1 MTTKNSAT
9 TAPFALEDGPTSSR
23 TIHIAGVL
31 LLFALVYVGSLFSPG
46 LQDDAD
52 STHAE
57 AAREMLVTH
66 DFVTLHINGNRYLEK
81 APLMYWAV
89 ALSYFCFGINEFS
102 AHLPVAASMLLLVLL
117 AMRWGRRAFGDRA
130 ALYAGLFISTAAGC
144 YLFTR
149 ILIPE
154 SILSFFIAAAFYFFV
169 TALEDGNAWRWYGG
183 YACVALAVLTKG
195 LLAIVVVGLSL
206 VLYIA
211 ISGEWRRWREF
222 RLFTG
227 TLLFLL
233 IAAPWHV
240 LAGIRNPHFFWFYFV
255 NEHFMRFLGKRIP
268 KDYNKQTDSL
278 YWTLHLV
285 WLFPWSLYLPVA
297 LRKPIADWI
306 ARRKLGSQKP
316 PRAPLNFR
324 SRTELMCV
332 VWAGVTLVFFSFS
345 TNQEYY
351 TFPAYLP
358 ILVLIAER
366 LAGEEESGS
375 RRWLVWCAGMLALI
389 CIASA
394 AVLAAG
400 LWNSRHLPF
409 EPDIGTVL
417 ATDNLQAETLSM
429 GHILNLTGQSFAA
442 LRLPAILAAVVLLIG
457 PALAF
462 ALRRRGAQFAATWA
476 TAATMTIFLIAAH
489 IALVRFD
496 PFLGSQ
502 IMARQIAPEL
512 RPDDRVMI
520 YGDQSFGSSLL
531 FYLRRPIE
539 LVNGNTTSMWWGS
552 TYPDAPH
559 IFLDDQ
565 ELLRAWNSPERVF
578 LFVPQYE
585 RANVE
590 ALLPGP
596 LHVASEASGKVIF
609 ANHP

>member
-1 MTTKNSAT
+1 LSLTKVSKTSVSA
-9 TAPFALEDGPTSSR
+9 
-23 TIHIAGVL
+23 VL
-31 LLFALVYVGSLFSPG
+31 ALFALVYVGSLFSQG

-57 AAREMLVTH
+57 AAREMLLTH
-66 DFVTLHINGNRYLEK
+66 DFVTLKVNGNRYLEK

-89 ALSYFCFGINEFS
+89 ALSYFCFGTNEF
-102 AHLPVAASMLLLVLL
+102 ATHLPIAISMLLLVLL
-117 AMRWGRRAFGDRA
+117 GMRWGQRAFGGRA
-130 ALYAGLFISTAAGC
+130 ALYAGLFITTAAGC

-154 SILSFFIAAAFYFFV
+154 SILSLFIAAAFYFFA
-169 TALEDGNAWRWYGG
+169 TALEERKPWRWYAA
-183 YACVALAVLTKG
+183 YASVALAVLTKG

-206 VLYIA
+206 LVYLA

-227 TLLFLL
+227 TLLLFA
-233 IAAPWHV
+233 IAAPWHI
-240 LAGIRNPHFFWFYFV
+240 LAGLRNPHFFWFYFV
-255 NEHFMRFLGKRIP
+255 NEHYMRFLGRRIP
-268 KDYNKQTDSL
+268 RDYNKQTNSL

-297 LRKPIADWI
+297 LRRPISNWL
-306 ARRKLGSQKP
+306 ARRKQRDID
-316 PRAPLNFR
+316 PRPLLNFK
-324 SRTELMCV
+324 SRTELLCLA
-332 VWAGVTLVFFSFS
+332 WAGVTLVFFSFS

-358 ILVLIAER
+358 ILLLIAAK
-366 LAGEEESGS
+366 LADEEEWGS
-375 RRWLVWCAGMLALI
+375 RSYLLWSSGLLAVI
-389 CIASA
+389 CVAASL
-394 AVLAAG
+394 VLATG

-409 EPDIGTVL
+409 VPDIGTVL
-417 ATDNLQAETLSM
+417 AKPDLQAETLSM
-429 GHILNLTGQSFAA
+429 GHILDLTGESFAA
-442 LRLPAILAAVVLLIG
+442 LRLPALLAAVVLLIG

-462 ALRRRGAQFAATWA
+462 WLRRRNAHPAATWA
-476 TAATMTIFLIAAH
+476 TAITMAIFLYAAH

-496 PFLGSQ
+496 PFLGSKS
-502 IMARQIAPEL
+502 MAEQIAPEL
-512 RPDDRVMI
+512 SPSDRVMI

-559 IFLDDQ
+559 IFSNDRDLQ
-565 ELLRAWNSPERVF
+565 RAWNSSHRVF
-578 LFVPQYE
+578 LFVPQHE
-585 RANVE
+585 RAKVE

-596 LHVASEASGKVIF
+596 LHVASGVSGKVIF
-609 ANHP
+609 SNH

>member
-1 MTTKNSAT
+1 
-9 TAPFALEDGPTSSR
+9 
-23 TIHIAGVL
+23 AGVL
-31 LLFALVYVGSLFSPG
+31 LLFAVVYVGSLFSPG

-57 AAREMLVTH
+57 AAREMLATH
-66 DFVTLHINGNRYLEK
+66 DFVTLKINGNRYLEK
-81 APLMYWAV
+81 APLMYWVV
-89 ALSYFCFGINEFS
+89 ALSYFFFGVNEFA
-102 AHLPVAASMLLLVLL
+102 AHLPVAVSMLLLVLL
-117 AMRWGRRAFGDRA
+117 AMRWARRAFGDRA
-130 ALYAGLFISTAAGC
+130 AIYAGLFISTAAGC

-154 SILSFFIAAAFYFFV
+154 SILSLFIAASFYCFA
-169 TALEDGNAWRWYGG
+169 TALEDGDAWRWYGG
-183 YACVALAVLTKG
+183 YACMALAVLTKG
-195 LLAIVVVGLSL
+195 LLAIVVVGLAL
-206 VLYIA
+206 LLYAA

-227 TLLFLL
+227 TLLFLA
-233 IAAPWHV
+233 IAAPWHI

-297 LRKPIADWI
+297 LRRPIADWI
-306 ARRKLGSQKP
+306 ARRRLGELKA
-316 PRAPLNFR
+316 PRPPLNFR
-324 SRTELMCV
+324 SRTELLCLA
-332 VWAGVTLVFFSFS
+332 WAGVTLVFFSFS

-351 TFPAYLP
+351 TFPAYFP
-358 ILVLIAER
+358 ILLLIAAK
-366 LAGEEESGS
+366 LANEEESGS
-375 RRWLVWCAGMLALI
+375 RRWLLWTSGVLAVI
-389 CIASA
+389 CVAIS

-400 LWNSRHLPF
+400 LWNSRQLPF
-409 EPDIGTVL
+409 VPDIGTVL
-417 ATDNLQAETLSM
+417 AKPNLQAETLSM
-429 GHILNLTGQSFAA
+429 GHMLDLTGESFAA
-442 LRLPAILAAVVLLIG
+442 LRLPAILAAVIFLIG

-462 ALRRRGAQFAATWA
+462 WLRRRGSQRAATWT
-476 TAATMTIFLIAAH
+476 TAATMAVFLIAAH

-496 PFLGSQ
+496 PFLGSR

-512 RPDDRVMI
+512 KPTDRVMI

-552 TYPDAPH
+552 TYSDAPH
-559 IFLDDQ
+559 IFINDQ
-565 ELLRAWNSPERVF
+565 DLLRAWNSPQRVF
-578 LFVPQYE
+578 LFVPEYE
-585 RANVE
+585 RAKVE

-596 LHVASEASGKVIF
+596 LHIASEASGKVIF
-609 ANHP
+609 TNHS

>member
-1 MTTKNSAT
+1 LTN
-9 TAPFALEDGPTSSR
+9 TSPASSSTLPAR
-23 TIHIAGVL
+23 PAGISQAQILGVL
-31 LLFALVYVGSLFSPG
+31 ALFAVVYVGSLFSPG
-46 LQDDAD
+46 LEDDAD

-57 AAREMLVTH
+57 AAREMLVSH
-66 DFVTLHINGNRYLEK
+66 DLVTLKINGNRYLEK
-81 APLMYWAV
+81 APLMYWMV
-89 ALSYFCFGINEFS
+89 SSCYFCFGTNEFA
-102 AHLPVAASMLLLVLL
+102 AHLPVALSMLLLMLL

-130 ALYAGLFISTAAGC
+130 SIYAGLFISTAAGC

-154 SILSFFIAAAFYFFV
+154 SILSLFIAAAFYFFA
-169 TALEDGNAWRWYGG
+169 TALEDGARWRWYGG

-195 LLAIVVVGLSL
+195 LLAIVVVGLAL
-206 VLYIA
+206 LLYVA
-211 ISGEWRRWREF
+211 SSGEWRRWREF

-227 TLLFLL
+227 TLLFLA
-233 IAAPWHV
+233 IAAPWHI

-268 KDYNKQTDSL
+268 KDYNKQGNSL

-297 LRKPIADWI
+297 LRRPISLWW
-306 ARRKLGSQKP
+306 ARRQPGRAHP

-324 SRTELMCV
+324 SRSEFLCLA
-332 VWAGVTLVFFSFS
+332 WAGVTLVFFSLS

-358 ILVLIAER
+358 ILLLIAAK
-366 LAGEEESGS
+366 LADEEEMGS
-375 RRWLVWCAGMLALI
+375 RRWLQWSAGALAFI
-389 CIASA
+389 CIAIS

-400 LWNSRHLPF
+400 LWNSRHIPF
-409 EPDIGTVL
+409 VPDIGTVL
-417 ATDNLQAETLSM
+417 AKPDLEAETLSL
-429 GHILNLTGQSFAA
+429 GHMLDLTGESFAA
-442 LRLPAILAAVVLLIG
+442 LRLPAILAATVLLIG

-462 ALRRRGAQFAATWA
+462 WLRRRGAQLAATWA
-476 TAATMTIFLIAAH
+476 TAVTMAVFLIAAH

-502 IMARQIAPEL
+502 IMAQEIAPRL
-512 RPDDRVMI
+512 KPSDRVMI

-539 LVNGNTTSMWWGS
+539 LVDGNTTSMWWGS

-559 IFLDDQ
+559 IFLDDR
-565 ELLRAWNSPERVF
+565 ELLEAWNSKQRVF

-585 RANVE
+585 REKVE
-590 ALLPGP
+590 AGLPRP
-596 LHVASEASGKVIF
+596 LHIASQASGKVIF
-609 ANHP
+609 TNRP

>member
-1 MTTKNSAT
+1 LIT
-9 TAPFALEDGPTSSR
+9 TSSPTGTPQAAAAAGKR
-23 TIHIAGVL
+23 IQVAGVL
-31 LLFALVYVGSLFSPG
+31 VLFALIYVGSLFSPG

-52 STHAE
+52 ATHAE

-66 DFVTLHINGNRYLEK
+66 DFVTLKVNGNRYLEK

-89 ALSYFCFGINEFS
+89 CLCYFVFGTNEF
-102 AHLPVAASMLLLVLL
+102 ATHLPVAASMLLLVLL
-117 AMRWGRRAFGDRA
+117 AMRWGRRAFGQRA
-130 ALYAGLFISTAAGC
+130 AVYAGLFVATAAGC

-154 SILSFFIAAAFYFFV
+154 AILSLFIAASFYFFA
-169 TALEDGNAWRWYGG
+169 TALEDRTAWNWYGG
-183 YACVALAVLTKG
+183 YACLALAVLTKG
-195 LLAIVVVGLSL
+195 LLALVVVGLAAT
-206 VLYIA
+206 LYVA

-222 RLFTG
+222 RLLTG
-227 TLLFLL
+227 TLLFLA
-233 IAAPWHV
+233 IATPWHV
-240 LAGIRNPHFFWFYFV
+240 LAGLRNPHFLWFYFV

-268 KDYNKQTDSL
+268 KDYNKQSDSL

-297 LRKPIADWI
+297 LRQPIAAWMERRRRGG
-306 ARRKLGSQKP
+306 ARS
-316 PRAPLNFR
+316 PRTALNFR
-324 SRTELMCV
+324 SRTELLCL

-358 ILVLIAER
+358 IFVLLAAR

-375 RRWLVWCAGMLALI
+375 RRWLVWTTGVLALI
-389 CIASA
+389 CIAFS

-400 LWNSRHLPF
+400 LWGSRHLAF
-409 EPDIGTVL
+409 VPDIGTVL
-417 ATDNLQAETLSM
+417 AKPDLAAETLSM
-429 GHILNLTGQSFAA
+429 GHMLDLTGESFAA
-442 LRLPAILAAVVLLIG
+442 LRLPAVLAAIVLLIG
-457 PALAF
+457 PATAF
-462 ALRRRGAQFAATWA
+462 WLRRRGAQFAATW
-476 TAATMTIFLIAAH
+476 TTGATMAVFLIAAH

-496 PFLGSQ
+496 PFLGSR

-512 RPDDRVMI
+512 RPADHVMI

-531 FYLRRPIE
+531 FYLQRPIE

-552 TYPDAPH
+552 TYPDAPR
-559 IFLDDQ
+559 IFLNDQ
-565 ELLRAWNSPERVF
+565 DLVRAWDSPERVF
-578 LFVPQYE
+578 LFVPQHE
-585 RANVE
+585 RPKVE

-596 LHVASEASGKVIF
+596 LHIASEASGKVIL

>member
-1 MTTKNSAT
+1 LTTKNSALSQPLSAGN
-9 TAPFALEDGPTSSR
+9 TAGKKTQ
-23 TIHIAGVL
+23 IAGVL
-31 LLFALVYVGSLFSPG
+31 ILFALVYVGSLSSPG

-57 AAREMLVTH
+57 AAREMFITH
-66 DFVTLHINGNRYLEK
+66 DFVTLKVNGNRYLEK
-81 APLMYWAV
+81 GPLMYWAV
-89 ALSYFCFGINEFS
+89 SLCYLCFGTNEFA
-102 AHLPVAASMLLLVLL
+102 AHLTIAVSMLLLVLL
-117 AMRWGRRAFGDRA
+117 AMRWGRRGFGNRA
-130 ALYAGLFISTAAGC
+130 AMYVGLFVATAAGG

-154 SILSFFIAAAFYFFV
+154 SILSLFIAASFYFFV
-169 TALEDGNAWRWYGG
+169 TALEDGNAWRWYGA

-195 LLAIVVVGLSL
+195 LLAIVVVGLAL
-206 VLYIA
+206 VLYAA

-227 TLLFLL
+227 TLFFLA

-268 KDYNKQTDSL
+268 KDYNKQSDSL

-297 LRKPIADWI
+297 LRKPVTDWI
-306 ARRKLGSQKP
+306 ARRKHGADKT
-316 PRAPLNFR
+316 PRPPLNFR
-324 SRTELMCV
+324 SRTELLCL

-358 ILVLIAER
+358 ILLLIAGR
-366 LAGEEESGS
+366 LANEEESGS
-375 RRWLVWCAGMLALI
+375 RRWLVWSSGVLAVI
-389 CIASA
+389 CIAIS

-400 LWNSRHLPF
+400 LWNSRQLPF
-409 EPDIGTVL
+409 VPDIGTVL
-417 ATDNLQAETLSM
+417 AKPNLAAETLSM
-429 GHILNLTGQSFAA
+429 GHMLDLTGESFAA
-442 LRLPAILAAVVLLIG
+442 LRLPAALAAIILLLG
-457 PALAF
+457 PAFAF
-462 ALRRRGAQFAATWA
+462 WLRRRGAHFAATWT
-476 TAATMTIFLIAAH
+476 TAASMAVFLIAAH

-496 PFLGSQ
+496 PFLGSRS
-502 IMARQIAPEL
+502 MAQQVAPEL
-512 RPDDRVMI
+512 RPTDHLMI

-539 LVNGNTTSMWWGS
+539 LVNGATTSMWWGS

-565 ELLRAWNSPERVF
+565 DLLRAWDSSERVF
-578 LFVPQYE
+578 LFVPQHQ
-585 RANVE
+585 RAKVE

-596 LHVASEASGKVIF
+596 LHIASEVSGKMIF
-609 ANHP
+609 TNHP

>member
-1 MTTKNSAT
+1 LTTKSPPSIYSISERASGFT
-9 TAPFALEDGPTSSR
+9 KLS
-23 TIHIAGVL
+23 IAGAL

-57 AAREMLVTH
+57 ASREMLVTH
-66 DFVTLHINGNRYLEK
+66 DFVTLKINGNRYLEK

-89 ALSYFCFGINEFS
+89 ALSYWCFGVNEFA
-102 AHLPVAASMLLLVLL
+102 AHLPIALSMLLLVLL
-117 AMRWGRRAFGDRA
+117 AMRWGRRAFGERA
-130 ALYAGLFISTAAGC
+130 ALYAGLFVSTAAGC

-154 SILSFFIAAAFYFFV
+154 SILSFFIAISFYFFA
-169 TALEDGNAWRWYGG
+169 TALENRGARRWYAG
-183 YACVALAVLTKG
+183 YACMALAVLTKG
-195 LLAIVVVGLSL
+195 LLAIVVVGLAL
-206 VLYIA
+206 VLYVS

-227 TLLFLL
+227 TILFLA
-233 IAAPWHV
+233 IAAPWHI

-268 KDYNKQTDSL
+268 KDYNKQTNSL

-297 LRKPIADWI
+297 LRRPIAEWG
-306 ARRKLGSQKP
+306 ARRKRHEANSP
-316 PRAPLNFR
+316 HPLTFR
-324 SRTELMCV
+324 RRTELLCL

-351 TFPAYLP
+351 TFPAYVP
-358 ILVLIAER
+358 ILLLLAAR
-366 LAGEEESGS
+366 LAKEEESGN
-375 RRWLVWCAGMLALI
+375 RRWLLWTSGVLAAI
-389 CIASA
+389 CIAAS

-400 LWNSRHLPF
+400 LWNSRHIPF
-409 EPDIGTVL
+409 VPDIGTVL
-417 ATDNLQAETLSM
+417 AKPDLQAETLSM
-429 GHILNLTGQSFAA
+429 GHILDLTGESFAA
-442 LRLPAILAAVVLLIG
+442 LRLPAILAAVILLFG

-462 ALRRRGAQFAATWA
+462 WLRRRGAQLAATWT
-476 TAATMTIFLIAAH
+476 TAGTMTVFLIAAH
-489 IALVRFD
+489 IALIRFD
-496 PFLGSQ
+496 PYLGSRV
-502 IMARQIAPEL
+502 MARQIAPEL
-512 RPDDRVMI
+512 RSADRVMI

-531 FYLRRPIE
+531 FYLGRPIE

-559 IFLDDQ
+559 IFLNDQ
-565 ELLRAWNSPERVF
+565 DLLRAWNSEQRVF
-578 LFVPQYE
+578 LFVPQHE
-585 RANVE
+585 RPKVE

-596 LHVASEASGKVIF
+596 LHIASEASGKVIF
-609 ANHP
+609 TNHP